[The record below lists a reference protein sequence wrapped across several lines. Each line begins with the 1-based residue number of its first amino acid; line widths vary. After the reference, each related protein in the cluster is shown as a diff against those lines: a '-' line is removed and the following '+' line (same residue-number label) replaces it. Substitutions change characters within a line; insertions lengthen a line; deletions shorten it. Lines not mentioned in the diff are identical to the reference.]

1 MQTNHN
7 STNGFLIKNYFLTG
21 KVPYGQDFAP
31 EERLS
36 TAAIVADCLN
46 VCAGALSGRIPFS
59 ALETLTKISTE
70 ILKMHEFDPP
80 LPPTGE
86 GFLEYERK
94 SGII

>member
-1 MQTNHN
+1 MENI
-7 STNGFLIKNYFLTG
+7 NGFLIKDYFLTG

-46 VCAGALSGRIPFS
+46 AHAGILTVEMPFS
-59 ALETLTKISTE
+59 VLETLAKISTE
-70 ILKMHEFDPP
+70 ILKMHELDPP
-80 LPPTGE
+80 LPPTGK
-86 GFLEYERK
+86 GFLEYARI